1 MQTFRAYVHLG
12 RGVLGLGAAALAVVG
27 TAFRSRTA
35 LAAENLFLRKQ
46 LALYRERQVK
56 PRRASDPMRIALVL
70 LARCFAWREALVIVQ
85 PTTLLRWH
93 RQAFRL
99 LWRWRSRPGRP
110 RLPADLRTLIGRM
123 AEENPTWGQRRIAAE
138 LLLKLGIRV
147 SPRTVRRYM
156 PEGTRGGDGH
166 SSQRWSTF
174 MRNHAQ
180 MLLACDFCVAVT
192 MTFRVLYIFVLMD
205 MGSRRLVHF
214 NVTAYPTSAW
224 TLQGFREVLADDHPY
239 RFVVHDRDGVY
250 ATPCAGPPWGRW
262 GSASCAPQSGP
273 RRPTPSASGS
283 SGRSGGSAWTSSFRS
298 ARSTCGV
305 FFACGGRTTIA
316 AARTPASALAFRSHR
331 SSRPCPR
338 SLAIVSRVTRE
349 SWRDRSWA
357 GSTTSTVSKGAQRDG
372 AGVFADDRDA
382 PTSRGGIYHDSGE
395 TTGSPI
401 TRPRRRKQS

>member
-1 MQTFRAYVHLG
+1 MSSSN
-12 RGVLGLGAAALAVVG
+12 GVTVSGTIANEVEVVAKA
-27 TAFRSRTA
+27 T
-35 LAAENLFLRKQ
+35 
-46 LALYRERQVK
+46 
-56 PRRASDPMRIALVL
+56 RRRFSTEYKLKIL
-70 LARCFAWREALVIVQ
+70 REAEACTQ
-85 PTTLLRWH
+85 PGEIGALLRWH
-93 RQAFRL
+93 RQGFRL
-99 LWRWRSRPGRP
+99 LWRWRSASRARPQV
-110 RLPADLRTLIGRM
+110 PADLRTLIGRM
-123 AEENPTWGQRRIAAE
+123 AEENPAWGQRRIAAE

-283 SGRSGGSAWTSSFRS
+283 SGRSGGSAWTSSFR
-298 ARSTCGV
+298 
-305 FFACGGRTTIA
+305 
-316 AARTPASALAFRSHR
+316 
-331 SSRPCPR
+331 
-338 SLAIVSRVTRE
+338 
-349 SWRDRSWA
+349 
-357 GSTTSTVSKGAQRDG
+357 
-372 AGVFADDRDA
+372 
-382 PTSRGGIYHDSGE
+382 
-395 TTGSPI
+395 
-401 TRPRRRKQS
+401 